1 MPTLEPPLLIG
12 DDSTPLPCSGLV
24 RPALRDAY
32 LMLKR
37 GKVDSLRDGAA
48 LSSASNKV
56 LCWLLSWRI
65 IQACAET
72 PKRPAVVMV
81 CYQRCRLVPSLH
93 RQIKPV
99 TMMLEQHMGH
109 DDLMGW
115 GWRAGSVAILHPVIR
130 RLRKSN
136 QSGHCWTVPEHRVC
150 WKFVLPSTS
159 IIALTSSFLWR
170 SVQTFCGT

>member
-1 MPTLEPPLLIG
+1 
-12 DDSTPLPCSGLV
+12 C
-24 RPALRDAY
+24 A
-32 LMLKR
+32 LKR
-37 GKVDSLRDGAA
+37 FEQSIMLA
-48 LSSASNKV
+48 
-56 LCWLLSWRI
+56 
-65 IQACAET
+65 
-72 PKRPAVVMV
+72 PKLADYSGMRGNSEAPG
-81 CYQRCRLVPSLH
+81 CRYGLYQRCRLVPSLH

-99 TMMLEQHMGH
+99 TMMLEQHIGH